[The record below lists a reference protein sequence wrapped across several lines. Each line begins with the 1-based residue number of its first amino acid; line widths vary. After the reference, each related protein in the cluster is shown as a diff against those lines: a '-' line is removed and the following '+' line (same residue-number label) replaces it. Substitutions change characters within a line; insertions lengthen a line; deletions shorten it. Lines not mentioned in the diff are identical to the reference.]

1 MVSASS
7 LLLPSS
13 VRDLASCVSDSAVRV
28 ACATPSST
36 RITSLTSSSSSSSS
50 TTSTT
55 SSSPPSTL
63 SVAVTYRA
71 TPRSPTAPPLL
82 LCLVW
87 SHSPAGGPPAL
98 SFAASSLSPAAAT
111 LLRKRKGARSVPS
124 DPPLALFWD
133 LTAAKYGAASSSS
146 SPEPVSG
153 FYVVAVADAEVV
165 LAVGDL
171 AADFVKAKFEG
182 QIPKARFLPVARTDR
197 VVAPAAAGPHHH
209 RRSTTNAMHTA
220 RVRFAEGGAEHEV
233 SVGCSTSS
241 SAGRPGD
248 EEELWICVDGKRA
261 VTARSLRWN
270 FRGNQTVFVDGA
282 PVDVMWDLHG
292 WWFRDSPPGCAVVM
306 LRTRSALESR
316 LWLEEEAAA
325 LGFSLVV
332 QAFKSPP

>member
-28 ACATPSST
+28 ACTTPSST

-50 TTSTT
+50 STTST
-55 SSSPPSTL
+55 SSPPSTL

-82 LCLVW
+82 LRLVW

-98 SFAASSLSPAAAT
+98 SFAASTSSPAAPT
-111 LLRKRKGARSVPS
+111 LLRKRKGARSVPG

-133 LTAAKYGAASSSS
+133 LTAAKYGAAASSS

-153 FYVVAVADAEVV
+153 FYVVVVADAEVV

-197 VVAPAAAGPHHH
+197 VVAPAGPH

-220 RVRFAEGGAEHEV
+220 RVRFAEGGAGHEV

-241 SAGRPGD
+241 SSAARCAGD
-248 EEELWICVDGKRA
+248 EEELWVCVDGKRA

-306 LRTRSALESR
+306 LRARSALESR

-325 LGFSLVV
+325 PGFSLVV